1 MKHTF
6 QNKISLDG
14 KWRLFF
20 EENCNLKGAEI
31 GSVSSLLNSGFKN
44 IEAIVPGNYELDL
57 MEKGIIEDV
66 FFGLNPLDSW
76 KRENLHFWYAT
87 EFDFNDEGEYSLCFE
102 GIDTFADIYLNGSL
116 IGKTENMF
124 IPYSFDVNLNKGKN
138 ELVVHIK
145 PTFLYSRE
153 NPIDAG
159 SIIHQFYNAE
169 SLNIRK
175 AAHMF
180 GWDIM
185 PRILSAGIWK
195 SVALVKKKNECIKEA
210 YLRTVNII
218 DDKAYLRFYYNTE
231 IKGDFAREY
240 SLKIE
245 GNCGDSSFE
254 KIFKLYNSSGTV
266 NSIEIEEPKLWW
278 TKDFGEQNLYDVRVT
293 LYHFDDQIDECE
305 FRLGVRKFE
314 LERSSVA
321 GENGKFGFKINGQP
335 LFVRGTN
342 WVPLDAFHSRDKER
356 LPKALELLYESNCNM
371 VRMWGGNVYES
382 QEFYDFCDEKGIAV
396 WQDFGMGCAAY
407 PQNEKLFDLLK
418 EEIEIIV
425 KSLRQHTCIALWA
438 GDNECDEATV
448 FWTKGSV
455 DPNRNLITR
464 KLIPEILNR
473 HDPERIFLPSSPY
486 IDEFAFTSGEAE
498 NTPEKHLWGPRDYF
512 KGEYYATSSASFA
525 SETGYHGCPAPSS
538 IEKFISK
545 DKLWPWQ
552 DNDEWLVHA
561 TAMELDGSDP
571 YAYRI
576 ELMANQIKVLFGVE
590 PETLEEFAKM
600 SQASQAEADKYFIE
614 RFRSAKWKRTGI
626 IWWNLLDGWPQFSDA
641 VVDYYYNKKLAFN
654 IIKNCQEPISL
665 MFREPEGNKITLV
678 GANDTLKD
686 TEISYEVVDYTVS
699 KIVKSG
705 KFTLK
710 ANGIN
715 ELCALKIKPEESHYY
730 LIKWQIDGKEFKNYY
745 VCAPIP
751 YKFEDYYEFMKNN
764 GFWEA
769 DGI

>member
-1 MKHTF
+1 MSYE
-6 QNKISLDG
+6 NKILLDG

-20 EENCNLKGAEI
+20 EENCNLDKTEI
-31 GSVSSLLNSGFKN
+31 TSVSSLLNSGFKN
-44 IEAIVPGNYELDL
+44 IEATVPGNYELDL
-57 MEKGIIEDV
+57 MEKGIIDDV
-66 FFGLNPLDSW
+66 YFGLNPLDAQ

-87 EFDFNDEGEYSLCFE
+87 EFEFNEEGEYDLFFE
-102 GIDTFADIYLNGSL
+102 GVDTFADIYLNGTF

-124 IPYSFDVNLNKGKN
+124 IPYSFKANLKKGKN

-153 NPIDAG
+153 NPIEAG
-159 SIIHQFYNAE
+159 TVIHQFYNAE

-185 PRILSAGIWK
+185 PRIISAGIWK
-195 SVALVKKKNECIKEA
+195 SVSLVKRKEESIKEA

-218 DDKAYLRFYYNTE
+218 DNKAYLRFYFNAD

-240 SLKIE
+240 SLKLKA
-245 GNCGDSSFE
+245 CCKDSSFE
-254 KIFKLYNSSGTV
+254 KNIKLYNSSGTV
-266 NSIEIEEPKLWW
+266 NFEIENPNLWW
-278 TKDFGEQNLYDVRVT
+278 TKDLGEPGLYEVEVE
-293 LYHFDDQIDECE
+293 LYHFDEQIDKTS
-305 FRLGVRKFE
+305 FNFGVRIFE
-314 LERSSVA
+314 LERTSVA
-321 GENGKFGFKINGQP
+321 DENGKFCFKINGQP

-342 WVPLDAFHSRDKER
+342 WVPLDAFHSRDIER
-356 LPKALELLYESNCNM
+356 LPKALELLDESNCNM
-371 VRMWGGNVYES
+371 VRMWGGNVYEP
-382 QEFYDFCDEKGIAV
+382 QQFFDFCDKKGIAV

-407 PQNEKLFDLLK
+407 PQNDKLFSSLK

-425 KSLRQHTCIALWA
+425 KTYRQHPSIALWA

-455 DPNRNLITR
+455 DPNRNQITR
-464 KLIPEILNR
+464 RLIPEILNR
-473 HDPERIFLPSSPY
+473 HDPERIYLPSSPY
-486 IDEFAFTSGEAE
+486 IDKEAFDSGDAE

-512 KGEYYATSSASFA
+512 KGEYYANSQASFA
-525 SETGYHGCPAPSS
+525 SETGYHGCPAPCS
-538 IEKFISK
+538 IERFISP

-561 TAMELDGSDP
+561 TAIELEETDP

-576 ELMANQIKVLFGVE
+576 ALMANQIKVLFGVE
-590 PETLEEFAKM
+590 PETLEDFAKM
-600 SQASQAEADKYFIE
+600 SQASQAEADKYFVE

-626 IWWNLLDGWPQFSDA
+626 IWWNLVDGWPQFSDA

-654 IIKNCQEPISL
+654 VIKNCQQAISL

-678 GANDTLKD
+678 GANDTLEE
-686 TEISYEVVDYTVS
+686 TEISYEVIDYTLS
-699 KIVKSG
+699 KTVKEG
-705 KFTLK
+705 RAVLK
-710 ANGIN
+710 MNGIN
-715 ELCALKIKPEESHYY
+715 EICSLKIKPEESHYY
-730 LIKWQIDGKEFKNYY
+730 LMKWQIGNKEYKNYY
-745 VCAPIP
+745 VSAPVP
-751 YKFEDYYEFMKNN
+751 YDFKTYYEFMKKN
-764 GFWEA
+764 GFWDA